1 VGKQSFLQGFGKLSQ
16 WLQQPGLGI
25 GDDLGADQ
33 ERIRLGDG
41 VVVMENRRPDA
52 QRSRTVVRQG
62 LRVAG
67 QKIVHE
73 RALLDL
79 DGREGESQKSRR
91 GQERTW

>member
-1 VGKQSFLQGFGKLSQ
+1 
-16 WLQQPGLGI
+16 
-25 GDDLGADQ
+25 
-33 ERIRLGDG
+33 
-41 VVVMENRRPDA
+41 
-52 QRSRTVVRQG
+52 